1 MVKNK
6 LSELSITLAIEVVRY
21 CKWLMNEKRE
31 YIMSKQLLRS
41 GTSVGANV
49 HEANYASSRADFIN
63 KLQIALKEAS
73 ETEYWLTVLQGTD
86 NFSERFSE
94 LPILCSSMLRLLTA
108 SLNTAKEHQ
117 FQQRI
122 DHREKKGEC

>member
-73 ETEYWLTVLQGTD
+73 ETEYWLTVLQGTG
-86 NFSERFSE
+86 NFLERFSE

-122 DHREKKGEC
+122 DHREKK

>member
-6 LSELSITLAIEVVRY
+6 LSELSIALAIEAVRY
-21 CKWLMNEKRE
+21 CKWLMDEKHE

-73 ETEYWLTVLQGTD
+73 ETEYWLTVLKETD
-86 NFSERFSE
+86 NFSERFSS
-94 LPILCSSMLRLLTA
+94 LPPLCNSVLRLLTA

-122 DHREKKGEC
+122 DHREKK